1 MNELRKLSPGEAG
14 CYQGAS
20 DIALIT
26 EIKIGDEDADMIVDG
41 TQIQIFIAGYGLED
55 EEPRNWLFDGDGK
68 GLDAAGIMSHFIMAL
83 NDSTGVT
90 LQQLRAHGWTQIY

>member
-20 DIALIT
+20 DAALIT
-26 EIKIGDEDADMIVDG
+26 EIKVGDEDADLIVDG

-55 EEPRNWLFDGDGK
+55 EQPRNWLFDGDGK
-68 GLDAAGIMSHFIMAL
+68 GIGSADIMARFIL
-83 NDSTGVT
+83 GLHGSAGVT
-90 LQQLRAHGWTQIY
+90 LQQLQAHGWTRIY